1 MGVVGVNRC
10 PTEVGGARLW
20 CGADRAGDFLFCC
33 FEQCVNNSYDG
44 WAVIWRMRVVTLQ
57 CMDEMAAGEPVMIS
71 CDIQRRK
78 YDEKQG

>member
-1 MGVVGVNRC
+1 MGRIGR
-10 PTEVGGARLW
+10 EIS
-20 CGADRAGDFLFCC
+20 FFCC